1 MPESIMEFAESET
14 HWKQV
19 PSWACYL
26 IHLGYGWKYSN
37 DGKRRL
43 AILSMPCDS
52 PAAGLVALGALLHR
66 LEAKGASDR
75 ATHFARIA
83 ELSRHPDPAAKLID
97 RRQKRR
103 AYRGPYIV
111 DGILD
116 GCFIR
121 ARHLATPEITVSISE
136 ATACNW
142 QFVDEPP
149 VEVID
154 GQGIP
159 YRSFY
164 ENLLNPGLNID
175 HSNLNQSDSEIC
187 LAGRIAGEE
196 ATRQMMRSVA
206 FKRGQQEVANV
217 FDLLPIYSWHPRTV
231 SRISFFNC
239 RSRTMDRVCRDPR
252 LVIAD
257 GDLAVLA
264 ALQKFPDSDVVGIV
278 DRSADRERSEM
289 VGQYLVNQSQWY
301 EPDLEQVAHRE
312 AIPKGITLT
321 LLRERT

>member
-1 MPESIMEFAESET
+1 MEFAESESQ
-14 HWKQV
+14 WKQV
-19 PSWACYL
+19 PSWVNYL
-26 IHLGYGWKYSN
+26 IYLGYGWKYSS

-52 PAAGLVALGALLHR
+52 SAAGLVALGATLHR
-66 LEAKGASDR
+66 LETKGACDR
-75 ATHFARIA
+75 AMHFTRIA
-83 ELSRHPDPAAKLID
+83 ELALRPDPTAKLID

-103 AYRGPYIV
+103 AYRGPYVV
-111 DGILD
+111 DGVLD

-121 ARHLATPEITVSISE
+121 ARHLANPEITVSISE
-136 ATACNW
+136 ATSCNW

-154 GQGIP
+154 GQGIA
-159 YRSFY
+159 YRAFY
-164 ENLLNPGLNID
+164 EDLVVNANPNFDL
-175 HSNLNQSDSEIC
+175 SNLNQSDSDIC
-187 LAGRIAGEE
+187 MAGRATGDE

-206 FKRGQQEVANV
+206 FKRGQNEEATV
-217 FDLLPIYSWHPRTV
+217 FDLLPIYSWHPQTV

-239 RSRTMDRVCRDPR
+239 RNRTMDRICRDPR

-264 ALQKFPDSDVVGIV
+264 ALQKFPNSDVFGIV

-289 VGQYLVNQSQWY
+289 VGQYFVNQSQWY
-301 EPDLEQVAHRE
+301 EPDFDQVAHLE
-312 AIPKGITLT
+312 AVPKGMSLAI
-321 LLRERT
+321 LRVRN